1 MRSSLAL
8 CLCSAV
14 VACGGGSDV
23 DQTNAAAPMSE
34 SVATSSTGAAPDI
47 VMDLSTPTPTPIP
60 IPTVTRSVTVEPVAS
75 DNAVYASCGLNDAA
89 GFQAELLERINAW
102 RAAGAVCG
110 SRIYSPSP
118 ALNWNN
124 MLQVAAAGH
133 ASDMAKNNF
142 FSHTG
147 SDGSSFDQR
156 IAPTGYRLAAGGEN
170 IAAGQTSVQ
179 AVISTWINSPGH
191 CQNLMSSSYRD
202 VGVACA
208 RSDAAAYS
216 HYWTMDL
223 GREQ

>member
-1 MRSSLAL
+1 MRSNVAL

-34 SVATSSTGAAPDI
+34 SVATSNTGAAPDV
-47 VMDLSTPTPTPIP
+47 VMDLSNRTPAVTPSLTI
-60 IPTVTRSVTVEPVAS
+60 EPVAS
-75 DNAVYASCGLNDAA
+75 DNTVSASCGLNDAA
-89 GFQAELLERINAW
+89 GFQAELLERINAL

-124 MLQVAAAGH
+124 MLQVAASGH
-133 ASDMAKNNF
+133 ASDMAKKNF

-223 GREQ
+223 GRER